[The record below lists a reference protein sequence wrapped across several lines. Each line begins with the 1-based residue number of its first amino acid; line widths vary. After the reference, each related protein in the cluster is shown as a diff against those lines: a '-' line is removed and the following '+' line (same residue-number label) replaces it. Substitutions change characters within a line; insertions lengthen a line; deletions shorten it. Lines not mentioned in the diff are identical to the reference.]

1 MTASAWRLQPGRSA
15 SILCIRTLARPTTPQ
30 PMPTVATDASITM
43 RERWQDIRQGV
54 DRCRARV
61 LRYDRAT
68 NRGDDSD
75 VPFDASFS
83 VRRFGN
89 AMHRA
94 RTMNAVPSMEPMRFA
109 FICQGGVLEA
119 KSLLLAASIRYFT
132 GDTHELTAAIP
143 GPADL
148 WPQPESATLAA
159 LESLNVR
166 AERIENAVAPD
177 FPYGNKMQ
185 CLSLPMRC
193 SVQAY
198 IDSDILM
205 MRDFG
210 QDALP
215 TRPVCAVPAS
225 FGIADESEWE
235 RFYAEFQLDLPVRRL
250 SALISRQSTP
260 PYFNGGLIA
269 VRGMPALAESWAECC
284 RRLRALPG
292 IRAEIRERF
301 LDQVALPIA
310 AARLGADIYPLTLQ
324 WNFPSWNLALGDG
337 PTPIFF
343 HYQTPER
350 LLRETRTADT
360 VKVVC
365 DAYPQARA
373 AIQRI
378 PAYATLLDAVYSN

>member
-1 MTASAWRLQPGRSA
+1 MFDRAF
-15 SILCIRTLARPTTPQ
+15 AR
-30 PMPTVATDASITM
+30 
-43 RERWQDIRQGV
+43 RW
-54 DRCRARV
+54 ARV
-61 LRYDRAT
+61 LHYDRAA

-75 VPFDASFS
+75 VPFDSS
-83 VRRFGN
+83 LSLQRFGD
-89 AMHRA
+89 AMRRA
-94 RTMNAVPSMEPMRFA
+94 EAMAALPCIQPMRFV
-109 FICQGGVLEA
+109 FICQGGALEA

-148 WPQPESATLAA
+148 WPQPDFATLAA

-166 AERIENAVAPD
+166 AEMVANAVAPD

-215 TRPVCAVPAS
+215 THPVCAVPAS

-235 RFYAEFQLDLPVRRL
+235 RFYAEFELDLPVRRL
-250 SALISRQSTP
+250 SALISQQSTP
-260 PYFNGGLIA
+260 PYFNGGLIV
-269 VRGMPALAESWAECC
+269 VRDMPALAQSWADCC
-284 RRLRALPG
+284 RRLRAMPG
-292 IRAEIRERF
+292 ISAEIRDRF
-301 LDQVALPIA
+301 VDQVALPIA
-310 AARLGADIYPLTLQ
+310 AARLGADILALTLQ
-324 WNFPSWNLALGDG
+324 WNFPSWNRALGDG

-343 HYQTPER
+343 HYQAPER

-360 VKVVC
+360 VKAVC

-378 PAYATLLDAVYSN
+378 PAYAELLDAVYSN